1 VAERRHRSLR
11 VRITAVATSVVAV
24 ALLVGALAFYGILAA
39 SIRDTAVRTAETRA
53 EELAARVDAEGPQV
67 ITELDDG
74 VVQVVDSAGRVLA
87 ASEDAEDGDLP
98 TTDAIQVVPYDD
110 ERVLVVQEEL
120 DDGGRVL
127 VGVPVEDD
135 ESTLATVAALLAIA
149 VPVVIGLVAMVTWWV
164 VGRALA
170 PVSRI
175 RAEVD
180 GITGDRLDVRVAVPA
195 SGDEI
200 AALAGTMNRMLDRL
214 DDSATAQ
221 RRFVADASHELRSP
235 LATIRQHAELA
246 RAHPDATSIDDL
258 AMVVH
263 EEGLR
268 MQELVD
274 AMLLLA
280 RLAEHAPPRRRPVD
294 LDDLALAEAGRLRAA
309 GVTVVA
315 TDIQAA
321 RVLGDERLLGRL
333 IRNLADN
340 AARHARG
347 TVSISVGEHRGEALL
362 TIDDDGS
369 GVPPADRERIF
380 ERFVRLD
387 EARTR
392 DAGGSGLGLAI
403 VRAIAHAEGGFV
415 SVRDSPLGGARF
427 VVTLPAAS

>member
-1 VAERRHRSLR
+1 
-11 VRITAVATSVVAV
+11 
-24 ALLVGALAFYGILAA
+24 
-39 SIRDTAVRTAETRA
+39 
-53 EELAARVDAEGPQV
+53 
-67 ITELDDG
+67 
-74 VVQVVDSAGRVLA
+74 
-87 ASEDAEDGDLP
+87 
-98 TTDAIQVVPYDD
+98 VPYDD

-180 GITGDRLDVRVAVPA
+180 GITGDRLDVRVVVPP

-258 AMVVH
+258 AAVVH

-369 GVPPADRERIF
+369 GVPAADRERIF

-403 VRAIAHAEGGFV
+403 VRAIAQAEGG
-415 SVRDSPLGGARF
+415 SVRVEDSPLGGARF

>member
-1 VAERRHRSLR
+1 
-11 VRITAVATSVVAV
+11 VRIAAVATSAVAV
-24 ALLVGALAFYGILAA
+24 ALIAGALAFYGILAA

-53 EELAARVDAEGPQV
+53 EELAARVDAEGPGLV
-67 ITELDDG
+67 TELDGG
-74 VVQVVDSAGRVLA
+74 VVQVVDSAGRVVA
-87 ASEDAEDGDLP
+87 ASEDAEDGDLS
-98 TTDAIQVVPYDD
+98 TTDAIQVVTYDD
-110 ERVLVVQEEL
+110 ERVLVVQEQL
-120 DDGGRVL
+120 DDDGGRLL
-127 VGVPVEDD
+127 VGVPVDDD
-135 ESTLATVAALLAIA
+135 ESTLATVAGLLVIA
-149 VPVVIGLVAMVTWWV
+149 VPVVIGLVAAVTWWV

-180 GITGDRLDVRVAVPA
+180 GITGDRLDVRVVVPP

-258 AMVVH
+258 AAVVH

-294 LDDLALAEAGRLRAA
+294 LDDLALVEAGRLRAA

-340 AARHARG
+340 GARHARG

-403 VRAIAHAEGGFV
+403 VRAIAEAEGGSV
-415 SVRDSPLGGARF
+415 SVEDSPLGGARF